1 MNMEIALLLAHLCL
15 MPTAYEVRE
24 CFFLPKSSLVLPHKN
39 EYFQADSPEPCR
51 IMSILLNF
59 FYLACFAFMLLEA
72 IYLYSMV
79 GWVVQRVNYILVI

>member
-1 MNMEIALLLAHLCL
+1 
-15 MPTAYEVRE
+15 
-24 CFFLPKSSLVLPHKN
+24 
-39 EYFQADSPEPCR
+39 
-51 IMSILLNF
+51 MSILLNF